1 MRLIL
6 HINIVIYYINLSVG
20 VIYEKASI

>member
-20 VIYEKASI
+20 VIYEKALI